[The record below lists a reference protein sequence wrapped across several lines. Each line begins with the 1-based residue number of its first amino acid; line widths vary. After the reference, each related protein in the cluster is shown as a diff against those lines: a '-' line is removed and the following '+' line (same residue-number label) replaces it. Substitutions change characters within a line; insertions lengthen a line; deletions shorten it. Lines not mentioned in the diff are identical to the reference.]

1 MTAFWLLSG
10 VAAALAAWTLLT
22 FARRGEDM
30 PAGAPDPVHEL
41 DELERLRARGLMSD
55 EAHAVAHAE
64 AARRLLRETPVGEA
78 PLRPSPRD
86 RLWAA
91 GAAAASAAAALGLYL
106 VFGAPG
112 YADRPHAV
120 RVAEWAQ
127 TPELLEPD
135 QLAAVMTAAVAERP
149 TDPEAQAM
157 LGAARFTAGDPLGA
171 ASAFR
176 RVVTLQPDNAQAW
189 ARLGE
194 SLVRAAQGTIGGD
207 AEAAFRESL
216 RLDPQQG
223 GARYYLG
230 ELALQRGDLEEART
244 LWGPLIDVL
253 SPSDPRRADLI
264 ARLEAAS

>member
-1 MTAFWLLSG
+1 MAFWMLSG
-10 VAAALAAWTLLT
+10 VAAALAAWILLT

-30 PAGAPDPVHEL
+30 PVGVPDPQHEL

-78 PLRPSPRD
+78 PLRPRPRD

-91 GAAAASAAAALGLYL
+91 AAVALGLYL
-106 VFGAPG
+106 VLGAPG
-112 YADRPHAV
+112 YPDRPHAV
-120 RVAEWAQ
+120 RVAQWAQ
-127 TPELLEPD
+127 MPELLEPD

-157 LGAARFTAGDPLGA
+157 LGAARFAAGDPLGA

-176 RVVTLQPDNAQAW
+176 RVVILQPDNAQAW

-194 SLVRAAQGTIGGD
+194 SLVRAAKGTVGGD
-207 AEAAFRESL
+207 AEAAFLEAI

-230 ELALQRGDLEEART
+230 ELALQRGDLDDAHAM
-244 LWGPLIDVL
+244 WGPLIDVL

>member
-1 MTAFWLLSG
+1 MMAFWMLSG
-10 VAAALAAWTLLT
+10 VAAALAAWILLT

-30 PAGAPDPVHEL
+30 PVGVPDPQHEL

-78 PLRPSPRD
+78 PLRPRPRD

-91 GAAAASAAAALGLYL
+91 AAVALGLYL
-106 VFGAPG
+106 VLGAPG
-112 YADRPHAV
+112 YPDRPHAV
-120 RVAEWAQ
+120 RVAQWAQ
-127 TPELLEPD
+127 MPELLEPD

-157 LGAARFTAGDPLGA
+157 LGAARFAAGDPLGA

-176 RVVTLQPDNAQAW
+176 RVVILQPDNAQAW

-194 SLVRAAQGTIGGD
+194 SLVRAAKGTVGGD
-207 AEAAFRESL
+207 AEAAFLEAI

-230 ELALQRGDLEEART
+230 ELALQRGDLDDAHAM
-244 LWGPLIDVL
+244 WGPLIDVL

>member
-1 MTAFWLLSG
+1 MAFWMLSG
-10 VAAALAAWTLLT
+10 VAAALAAWILLT

-30 PAGAPDPVHEL
+30 PVGVPDPQHEL

-64 AARRLLRETPVGEA
+64 AARRLLRESPVGEA
-78 PLRPSPRD
+78 PLRPRPRD

-91 GAAAASAAAALGLYL
+91 DTAAATAAAALGLYL
-106 VFGAPG
+106 VLGAPG
-112 YADRPHAV
+112 YPDRPHAV
-120 RVAEWAQ
+120 RVAQWAQ
-127 TPELLEPD
+127 MPELLEPD

-157 LGAARFTAGDPLGA
+157 LGAARFAAGDPLGA

-176 RVVTLQPDNAQAW
+176 RVVILQPDNAQAW

-194 SLVRAAQGTIGGD
+194 SLVRAAKGTVGGD
-207 AEAAFRESL
+207 AEAAFLEAI

-230 ELALQRGDLEEART
+230 ELALQRGDLDDAHAM
-244 LWGPLIDVL
+244 WGPLIDVL

>member
-1 MTAFWLLSG
+1 MAFWMLSG
-10 VAAALAAWTLLT
+10 VAAALAAWILLT

-30 PAGAPDPVHEL
+30 PVGVPDPQHEL
-41 DELERLRARGLMSD
+41 DELERLCARGLMSD

-78 PLRPSPRD
+78 PLRPRPRD

-91 GAAAASAAAALGLYL
+91 GTAAATAAAALGLARVL
-106 VFGAPG
+106 GAPG
-112 YADRPHAV
+112 APDRPHAV
-120 RVAEWAQ
+120 RVAQWAQ
-127 TPELLEPD
+127 MPELLEPD

-157 LGAARFTAGDPLGA
+157 LGAARFAAGDPLGA

-176 RVVTLQPDNAQAW
+176 RVVILQPDNAQAW

-194 SLVRAAQGTIGGD
+194 SLVRAAKGTVGGD
-207 AEAAFRESL
+207 AEAAFLEAI

-230 ELALQRGDLEEART
+230 ELALQRGDLDDAHAM
-244 LWGPLIDVL
+244 WGPLIDVL

>member
-1 MTAFWLLSG
+1 MAFWMLSG
-10 VAAALAAWTLLT
+10 VAAALAAWILLT
-22 FARRGEDM
+22 FARRGEDI
-30 PAGAPDPVHEL
+30 PVGVPDPQHEL
-41 DELERLRARGLMSD
+41 DELERLCARGLMSD

-78 PLRPSPRD
+78 PLRPRPRD

-91 GAAAASAAAALGLYL
+91 GTAAATAAAALGLYL
-106 VFGAPG
+106 VLGAPG
-112 YADRPHAV
+112 YPDRPHAV
-120 RVAEWAQ
+120 RVAQWAQ
-127 TPELLEPD
+127 MPELLEPD

-157 LGAARFTAGDPLGA
+157 LGAARFAAGDPLGA

-176 RVVTLQPDNAQAW
+176 RVVILQPDNAQAW

-194 SLVRAAQGTIGGD
+194 SLVRAAKGTVGGD
-207 AEAAFRESL
+207 AEAAFLEAI

-230 ELALQRGDLEEART
+230 ELALQRGDLDDAHAM
-244 LWGPLIDVL
+244 WGPLIDVL

>member
-1 MTAFWLLSG
+1 MTGFWLLSG
-10 VAAALAAWTLLT
+10 LTAALAAWTLLL
-22 FARRGEDM
+22 FARRGETA
-30 PAGAPDPVHEL
+30 PAPADDPAREL

-64 AARRLLRETPVGEA
+64 AARRLLRETPVTER
-78 PLRPSPRD
+78 PLRVSPRD
-86 RLWAA
+86 RLWTAAAA
-91 GAAAASAAAALGLYL
+91 GASAAAALGLYL
-106 VFGAPG
+106 TFGAPG
-112 YADRPHAV
+112 YADQPYAA

-157 LGAARFTAGDPLGA
+157 LGAARFSAGDPLGA

-194 SLVRAAQGTIGGD
+194 SLVRAAEGAVGGD
-207 AEAAFRESL
+207 AEAAFREAI

-223 GARYYLG
+223 GARYFLG
-230 ELALQRGDLEEART
+230 ELALQRGDLDEVRAM
-244 LWGPLIDVL
+244 WGPLIEVL

>member
-1 MTAFWLLSG
+1 MAFWMLSG
-10 VAAALAAWTLLT
+10 VAAALAAWILLT
-22 FARRGEDM
+22 FARRGEDI
-30 PAGAPDPVHEL
+30 PVGVPDPQHEL
-41 DELERLRARGLMSD
+41 DELERLCARGLMSD

-78 PLRPSPRD
+78 PLRPRPRD

-91 GAAAASAAAALGLYL
+91 GTAAATAAAALGLYL
-106 VFGAPG
+106 VLGAPG
-112 YADRPHAV
+112 YPDRPHAV
-120 RVAEWAQ
+120 RVAQWAQ
-127 TPELLEPD
+127 MPELLEPD

-157 LGAARFTAGDPLGA
+157 LGAARFAAGDPLGA

-176 RVVTLQPDNAQAW
+176 RVVILQPDNAQAW

-194 SLVRAAQGTIGGD
+194 SLVRAAKGTVGGD
-207 AEAAFRESL
+207 AEAAFLEAI

-230 ELALQRGDLEEART
+230 ELALQRGDLDDAHAM
-244 LWGPLIDVL
+244 WGPLIDVL

-264 ARLEAAS
+264 ARLEVAS